1 MSEPL
6 HPALVHVPLGLAF
19 VLPWVVAGVA
29 VAIDRGVLPRRA
41 WVLVALLQLLVVAGG
56 AAALLSGFREEHAV
70 DGFVSSRLVQRHEER
85 AVTFLVASAMV
96 LALITSVLAVPPR
109 KVRMV
114 TALAVAGS
122 LGVAGLGLWT
132 GKAGGE
138 LVYHHGAAAAYRT
151 TPEQTMAGK
160 VVEESAK
167 EARPGR

>member
-19 VLPWVVAGVA
+19 VLPWVFAGVA

-85 AVTFLVASAMV
+85 AVLFLVASAMV
-96 LALITSVLAVPPR
+96 LALTTSVLGVPPR
-109 KVRMV
+109 LVRRV
-114 TALAVAGS
+114 AGLAAAGS
-122 LGVAGLGLWT
+122 LVVAGLGLWT
-132 GKAGGE
+132 GRAGGD

-151 TPEQTMAGK
+151 APEHTMIEGTGERRA
-160 VVEESAK
+160 EETGP
-167 EARPGR
+167 AR